1 MPKGPISD
9 LGPTDRTHVAA
20 LDEIFTQNLWLT
32 KIISHPLATKM
43 LLFVLGPRILDAR
56 CMMTL
61 HTWPHDQLLDQVC
74 GSSASHCI
82 GGDILVWKKSDYQ
95 SHHEI
100 MILDF

>member
-1 MPKGPISD
+1 MPKGPI
-9 LGPTDRTHVAA
+9 
-20 LDEIFTQNLWLT
+20 TQNLWLT

-74 GSSASHCI
+74 GSSASHCN
-82 GGDILVWKKSDYQ
+82 GGDVLVWKKSDSQ
-95 SHHEI
+95 SGLAGRCQSRKVNDVE
-100 MILDF
+100 